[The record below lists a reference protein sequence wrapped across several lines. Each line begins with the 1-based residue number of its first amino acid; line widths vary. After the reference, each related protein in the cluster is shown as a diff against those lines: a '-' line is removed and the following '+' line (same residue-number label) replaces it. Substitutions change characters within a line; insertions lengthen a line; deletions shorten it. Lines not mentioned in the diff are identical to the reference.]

1 MTDDTPQ
8 FTVGQEVQ
16 ITGGKHKKA
25 LKEGDKCIITSIK
38 STFCEVSLFGNDP
51 EAEPKK
57 IQCHRKF
64 LEGVDGTNP
73 PPPDPVVDPVPA
85 NEETESAGPQFEMPD
100 AQDCVAVTEGQRATN
115 DKSGTTEPPGANIE
129 AVVQEIVQDVVDTAV
144 DTADELQV
152 LRQRVKDLEADCE
165 SYRDM
170 MLGHQNELQFLRTQT
185 GPTIEERKAR
195 NEKILQCINIL
206 CQLQQ

>member
-1 MTDDTPQ
+1 MTDAPQ
-8 FTVGQEVQ
+8 FTVGQEVK
-16 ITGGKHKKA
+16 ITGGKHQKA
-25 LKEGDKCIITSIK
+25 LKDGDKCLISSIK
-38 STFCEVSLFGNDP
+38 STFCEVSVFGNG
-51 EAEPKK
+51 ETEPKQ

-73 PPPDPVVDPVPA
+73 PPAGDMVDPVPA
-85 NEETESAGPQFEMPD
+85 EEETGDAGVKFEMP
-100 AQDCVAVTEGQRATN
+100 AAEDCVAVTEEQMETINQSGAT
-115 DKSGTTEPPGANIE
+115 SEVE
-129 AVVQEIVQDVVDTAV
+129 AVVQEVIQDVVDSAV
-144 DTADELQV
+144 ETGDELQM

-170 MLGHQNELQFLRTQT
+170 MLGHQNELQYLRTQT
-185 GPTIEERKAR
+185 GPSIEEKKVR

>member
-1 MTDDTPQ
+1 MTDETPQ
-8 FTVGQEVQ
+8 FTVGQEVL

-64 LEGVDGTNP
+64 LEGVGGTNP
-73 PPPDPVVDPVPA
+73 PPTPNVVDPVPA
-85 NEETESAGPQFEMPD
+85 EEETGNAGPQFEMPD
-100 AQDCVAVTEGQRATN
+100 AEDCVAVTEAQMETINQSGAT
-115 DKSGTTEPPGANIE
+115 SEVE
-129 AVVQEIVQDVVDTAV
+129 AVVQEIVQDVVDNAV
-144 DTADELQV
+144 DTADELHV
-152 LRQRVKDLEADCE
+152 LRQRVRDLEADCE

-185 GPTIEERKAR
+185 GPSIEEKKVR